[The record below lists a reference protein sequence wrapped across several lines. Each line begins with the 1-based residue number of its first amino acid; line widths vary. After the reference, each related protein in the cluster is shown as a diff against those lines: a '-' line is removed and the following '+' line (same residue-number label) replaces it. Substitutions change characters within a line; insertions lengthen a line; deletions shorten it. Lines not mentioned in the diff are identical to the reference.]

1 MFIAI
6 LFRIAKTWMQ
16 PKHPSTD
23 EGIKKL
29 WYIYRM
35 EYYSVIKR
43 MDNAICSNMNGP
55 RDYHTK

>member
-23 EGIKKL
+23 ELIQKMWCTHTHTHTHTMAYYSAIKKNEV
-29 WYIYRM
+29 M
-35 EYYSVIKR
+35 SS
-43 MDNAICSNMNGP
+43 AA
-55 RDYHTK
+55 T